1 MKPVAVDSTLQVD
14 TETCAPKDWDEV
26 LAGAEGATFCHL
38 PGWRRIMEEIMGHEY
53 LFLSAR
59 SGDGKLLG
67 GLPLVRMRSP
77 IFGHHLVSLPFLNY
91 GGPLGPST
99 VRTALVGAAQRVA
112 LDSGAHRLVLRNRT
126 PLSVGLNRG
135 RDKVMV
141 GMALGD
147 DPEALWTNGL
157 PAKLRSQI
165 RRPQKEGMTCRFGPG
180 ERHAFYTVFAENMR
194 DLGTPVHSRRL
205 FDALV
210 EVFPEEVIFG
220 VVYHG
225 EEPVA
230 GGCGFLW
237 GGELEMTWASA
248 LRRYNRMAPNMLLYW
263 SFIVKAIER
272 GADLFNFGRCS
283 PGGGTHRFK
292 RQWGGEDTA
301 LAWLEWDRNGSGE
314 PAADSWVYG
323 TATRVWKR
331 LPLSLA
337 NRVGPFLS
345 RRIPTF

>member
-1 MKPVAVDSTLQVD
+1 MDSTIHVT
-14 TETCAPKDWDEV
+14 TEANTPEDWRDV
-26 LAGAEGATFCHL
+26 LTEAEGATFCHL
-38 PGWRRIMEEIMGHEY
+38 PGWRQVMEGPMGHEY

-59 SGDGKLLG
+59 SREGKLMG
-67 GLPLVRMRSP
+67 GLPLVRMRSL
-77 IFGHHLVSLPFLNY
+77 IFGHHLMSLPFLNY
-91 GGPLGPST
+91 GGPLGPNA
-99 VRTALVGAAQRVA
+99 VRTALAEAAKRLA

-126 PLSVGLNRG
+126 PLSVGLDQG

-141 GMALGD
+141 RMELGD
-147 DPEALWTNGL
+147 DPEVLWTHGL

-180 ERHAFYTVFAENMR
+180 ERHAFYAVFAEHMR
-194 DLGTPVHSRRL
+194 DLGTPVHTRRL
-205 FDALV
+205 FDTLV

-220 VVYHG
+220 VVYQG

-237 GGELEMTWASA
+237 GGEFEMTWASA
-248 LRRYNRMAPNMLLYW
+248 LRKYNSKAPNMLLYW
-263 SFIVKAIER
+263 SFMERAIER
-272 GADLFNFGRCS
+272 GAALFNFGRCT

-301 LAWLEWDRNGSGE
+301 LPWLEWDRRGSGE
-314 PAADSWVYG
+314 PSADSWAYG
-323 TATRVWKR
+323 TATRLWKHVP
-331 LPLSLA
+331 LPLA

>member
-1 MKPVAVDSTLQVD
+1 M
-14 TETCAPKDWDEV
+14 
-26 LAGAEGATFCHL
+26 
-38 PGWRRIMEEIMGHEY
+38 
-53 LFLSAR
+53 
-59 SGDGKLLG
+59 
-67 GLPLVRMRSP
+67 VR
-77 IFGHHLVSLPFLNY
+77 
-91 GGPLGPST
+91 
-99 VRTALVGAAQRVA
+99 
-112 LDSGAHRLVLRNRT
+112 
-126 PLSVGLNRG
+126 
-135 RDKVMV
+135 
-141 GMALGD
+141 MALGN
-147 DPEALWTNGL
+147 DPETLWTSGL

-180 ERHAFYTVFAENMR
+180 ERHAFYAVFTESMR

-237 GGELEMTWASA
+237 GGVFEMTWASA
-248 LRRYNRMAPNMLLYW
+248 LRKYTRMAPTMLLYW
-263 SFIVKAIER
+263 SFMEKAIER
-272 GADLFNFGRCS
+272 GADLFNFGRCT

-292 RQWGGEDTA
+292 RQWGGEDTP
-301 LAWLEWDRNGSGE
+301 LPWLEWDRHGSGG
-314 PAADSWVYG
+314 PSADSWAYR
-323 TATRVWKR
+323 TATRVWKH
-331 LPLSLA
+331 LPLPLA